1 MNRAAAV
8 LLALMMTS
16 VTLAGCTGD
25 DTTIQELEAAALQ
38 DQQKIEQLNSSIA
51 NSSFQ
56 IVDLQSQISALNSLI
71 VNLNMQIFSL
81 DENLT
86 SEEEASESLQ
96 QQVDSLQATKEELLS
111 EKAALEAQLANEF
124 QMGYA
129 QGVADA
135 SSDGSAISTLDLIHE
150 RGTLKCGVKESQWGM
165 GYLDW
170 ETGVRSGLDIEYCR
184 AIAAAIGL
192 DPDTDV
198 EYVLASGSNRFN
210 LLSDGD
216 IDVLIRTTTWTGSRD
231 ADLDA
236 DFAAVNF
243 YDGQGM
249 LIRGDMLPDDGAYSP
264 ADLDG
269 LSVCVGTGTT
279 SEGNLAGWAETNG
292 VSITSVSVQDSWEAV
307 SSLLDGECSAMTGD
321 NSALVA
327 RKYILESDGSCG
339 PVADSTDDDCDG
351 LWIAPETLSKE
362 PLAAVTRD
370 YDSEWNEVVS
380 WTWYGMVTAEELGV
394 HSGNFASF
402 ADACVWGGAD
412 YNYQICRLLE
422 ESLGLGTPSNPLSDD
437 WMKDVLAAVGNY
449 GEAWDDAFCDGTYD
463 GVSGSDAMT
472 GCVLSRSGTL
482 NALVSEGGIQYAPS
496 WR

>member
-184 AIAAAIGL
+184 ALAAAIGL
-192 DPDTDV
+192 NPDTGV

-210 LLSDGD
+210 LLSDGE

-249 LIRGDMLPDDGAYSP
+249 LIRGDMVPDDGAYSP
-264 ADLDG
+264 ADLEG
-269 LSVCVGTGTT
+269 LSVCVGVGTT

-292 VSITSVSVQDSWEAV
+292 VTITSVSVQDSWEAV
-307 SSLLDGECSAMTGD
+307 SKLVDGECSA
-321 NSALVA
+321 
-327 RKYILESDGSCG
+327 
-339 PVADSTDDDCDG
+339 
-351 LWIAPETLSKE
+351 
-362 PLAAVTRD
+362 
-370 YDSEWNEVVS
+370 
-380 WTWYGMVTAEELGV
+380 
-394 HSGNFASF
+394 
-402 ADACVWGGAD
+402 
-412 YNYQICRLLE
+412 
-422 ESLGLGTPSNPLSDD
+422 
-437 WMKDVLAAVGNY
+437 
-449 GEAWDDAFCDGTYD
+449 
-463 GVSGSDAMT
+463 
-472 GCVLSRSGTL
+472 
-482 NALVSEGGIQYAPS
+482 
-496 WR
+496 